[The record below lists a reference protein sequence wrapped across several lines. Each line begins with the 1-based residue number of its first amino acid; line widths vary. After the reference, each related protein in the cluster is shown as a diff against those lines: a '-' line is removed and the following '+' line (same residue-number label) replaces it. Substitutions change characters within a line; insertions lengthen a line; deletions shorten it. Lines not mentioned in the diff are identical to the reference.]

1 VISGLL
7 FGRNGGMTL
16 KEIESMTARSRFS
29 DYLPWAAYDRET
41 KVYLNVD
48 NTLGFIWE
56 CSPMSFAGESAA
68 TTLEGLMRLGL
79 PGTVYSPCRQLW
91 KGIPRSRLG
100 TTRW

>member
-16 KEIESMTARSRFS
+16 KELESMTDRSRFS

-41 KVYLNVD
+41 NVYLNAD

-56 CSPMSFAGESAA
+56 CSPMSSPEKA
-68 TTLEGLMRLGL
+68 RLRRL
-79 PGTVYSPCRQLW
+79 
-91 KGIPRSRLG
+91 KG
-100 TTRW
+100 